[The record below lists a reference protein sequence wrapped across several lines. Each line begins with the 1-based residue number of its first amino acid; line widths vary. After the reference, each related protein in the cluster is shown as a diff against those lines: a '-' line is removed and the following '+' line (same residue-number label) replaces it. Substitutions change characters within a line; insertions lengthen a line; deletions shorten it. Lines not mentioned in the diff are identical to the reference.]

1 MRDYWSLTPT
11 ISLALRAL
19 FRGEVIAYPTEAVW
33 GLGCDPFNPE
43 AVNKIL
49 TLKNRSID
57 KGLILIASELS
68 QLAFVLKDLPENQ
81 IARMRKTWPGPTTW
95 IVPKNK
101 YVPYSIS
108 GHHAGV
114 AVRVSN
120 HPLVQALCHAYGG
133 PIVSTSANPQGKPAA
148 KTRWQVERYF
158 GRSEELSFVTK
169 GTVGKRNRPSDIID
183 LLSESIVRS

>member
-1 MRDYWSLTPT
+1 MHDFWSLTPT

-33 GLGCDPFNPE
+33 GLGCDPFNID

-49 TLKNRSID
+49 TLKSRAMD
-57 KGLILIASELS
+57 KGVILIASELS
-68 QLAFVLKDLPENQ
+68 QLEFVLKDLPENQ
-81 IARMRKTWPGPTTW
+81 IARMKKTWPGPTTW
-95 IVPKNK
+95 IVPKNNS
-101 YVPYSIS
+101 VPYWIS
-108 GHHAGV
+108 GHHEGV

-148 KTRWQVERYF
+148 KARWQVERYF
-158 GRSEELSFVTK
+158 GRAGELSYITK
-169 GTVGKRNRPSDIID
+169 GSVGKRKRPSDIID